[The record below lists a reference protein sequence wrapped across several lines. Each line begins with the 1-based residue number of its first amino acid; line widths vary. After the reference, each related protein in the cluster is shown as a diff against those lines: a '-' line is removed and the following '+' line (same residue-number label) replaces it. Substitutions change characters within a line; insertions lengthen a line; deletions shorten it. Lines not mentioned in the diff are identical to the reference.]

1 MFKILIVDP
10 NSPFRLSLKKILV
23 NRFPFVEIELASDGN
38 EGLDKVNS
46 FQPNLIFLEIHL
58 PAENGLELA
67 RKIKTGHR
75 DIIIVMLT
83 SYDLPE
89 YQAAAKKSGVEHLVP
104 KDEWTGEDMVDLVRS
119 IQSDQDQ
126 EYGYCCDGN
135 CF

>member
-23 NRFPFVEIELASDGN
+23 NRFPLVDIELASDGN

-67 RKIKTGHR
+67 RKI
-75 DIIIVMLT
+75 
-83 SYDLPE
+83 
-89 YQAAAKKSGVEHLVP
+89 
-104 KDEWTGEDMVDLVRS
+104 
-119 IQSDQDQ
+119 
-126 EYGYCCDGN
+126 
-135 CF
+135 